1 MKTSDLLKQVNK
13 QRSVDDT
20 VSDYIKK
27 FEDEAYQNVDERLLN
42 AAEINKDFYNLV
54 TDFYLHA
61 WGKMFHFGVRYKG
74 DSFEEA
80 LKQHEIYLAD
90 KLELNATDKCLD
102 IGCGVGGP
110 MMNLAAYSK
119 AEITGINNNEYQI
132 GKGLKFVNQANL
144 QSQCSFMNADW
155 MKVPMEDSSFDK
167 AYSIEASCHAADNRP
182 KLFKEINRLLKPGAL
197 FGGYEWVLTDNY
209 DPNNAEHRKIKY
221 EIELGNGLANLNFK
235 EDVVQALESAG
246 FEVLEC
252 GDRAEDCDPETPWHL
267 PLKGE
272 SSSLKMIRMSKVG
285 RLFMRGV
292 FITLESLGI
301 LPKGTLKVSKMLNLT
316 GEAMVR
322 SGDQKLFTPMLFFL
336 ARKR

>member
-13 QRSVDDT
+13 NRSVDDT

-61 WGKMFHFGVRYKG
+61 WGKMFHFGVRHKG

-90 KLELNATDKCLD
+90 KLQLKATDKCLD

-119 AEITGINNNEYQI
+119 AEITGVNNNEYQI
-132 GKGLKFVNQANL
+132 GKGSKFVSQANL

-155 MKVPMEDSSFDK
+155 MNVPMEDSSFDK

-235 EDVVQALESAG
+235 EDVVHALESAG

-292 FITLESLGI
+292 FITLESLSI